1 LKIWFKKLKILVMTL
16 EGDPKFVL
24 DEEEVVYD
32 PFEFLVNDCSK
43 TLMFSRLLLGENT
56 QQGGPSRVVS

>member
-1 LKIWFKKLKILVMTL
+1 MTL